1 MQVLGLSARG
11 FRNLAG
17 ITLVPHPR
25 FNVLSGENGQGKTN
39 ILEAIY
45 LIATLRSFRTLR
57 TEELIRFGEP
67 TAELRARVEHRDVQR
82 SLGVRLETRPT
93 KKVALVDGKQAS
105 GSEYFGAVNVVLF
118 APEDLRLP
126 KGPPV
131 GRRRFLD
138 RAIWNTLP
146 AYLDEVRTYDRVLR
160 SRNALLRQDLRSALD
175 KRRHAHAEP
184 HAAGAD
190 AGDGAHAELAADGAG
205 GVPSALPAATTAA
218 LPSSLEL
225 LDIFD
230 EKLADAGAVLMR
242 RRHAY
247 VRELLPEARGAFAEV
262 SRSGLPI
269 DLRYQPGVSA
279 SQREAALAVAE
290 DPRGLRALLL
300 EQLRRDRKRDLIRG
314 YTHSGPHADDLALD
328 LDGRPADQHASQ
340 GQLRA
345 IVLSLK
351 IAEIQHLGRHL
362 GDPPVLLLDDVSS
375 ELDPQ
380 RNGYLFEFLRS
391 VPCQVFI
398 TTTSPAFVQ
407 LGRAAGG
414 GSDGDSD
421 RRDYQVVAGQ
431 VEPIDP
437 IGPIGSTSLM
447 H

>member
-11 FRNLAG
+11 FRNLASV
-17 ITLVPHPR
+17 TLVPHPR

-175 KRRHAHAEP
+175 KRRHAHA
-184 HAAGAD
+184 HADGAAGS
-190 AGDGAHAELAADGAG
+190 DGTHAELAADGAAAELG
-205 GVPSALPAATTAA
+205 GLGSATPAPAA

-247 VRELLPEARGAFAEV
+247 VRELLPEACSAFAEV

-300 EQLRRDRKRDLIRG
+300 EQLRRDRRRDLIRG
-314 YTHSGPHADDLALD
+314 YTHSGPHADELALD

-398 TTTSPAFVQ
+398 TTTSPSFVQ
-407 LGRAAGG
+407 LGRAAGDG
-414 GSDGDSD
+414 GDGD

-431 VEPIDP
+431 VEPL
-437 IGPIGSTSLM
+437 GSTDSSGSVD
-447 H
+447 

>member
-1 MQVLGLSARG
+1 MQVHGLSARG

-17 ITLVPHPR
+17 ITLLPHPR

-57 TEELIRFGEP
+57 TEELIQFGEP
-67 TAELRARVEHRDVQR
+67 NAELRARVQHRDVQR
-82 SLGVRLETRPT
+82 ALGVRLETRPT

-175 KRRHAHAEP
+175 KRRHAHT
-184 HAAGAD
+184 HADAAAQQAA
-190 AGDGAHAELAADGAG
+190 AGDGVHVELGADGAADGAG
-205 GVPSALPAATTAA
+205 GPVTASATAAVA
-218 LPSSLEL
+218 LPSSLDL

-247 VRELLPEARGAFAEV
+247 VRELLPEACAAFAEV

-300 EQLRRDRKRDLIRG
+300 EQLKRDRRRDLIRG

-398 TTTSPAFVQ
+398 TTTSPSFVQ
-407 LGRAAGG
+407 LGTPQGG
-414 GSDGDSD
+414 DGDSD

-431 VEPIDP
+431 VEPT
-437 IGPIGSTSLM
+437 GPM